1 MGAEEEGAR
10 RAVVVAR
17 EVYHRRVLLPWLQRS
32 VAGCGGGG
40 GGGGW
45 WLSWR
50 LAGRRWGFDFGLRL
64 RFLRRRRHEEAPR
77 ISLSL
82 FGRTLG
88 GAEVRGGFGVC
99 RRILLTC

>member
-40 GGGGW
+40 GP
-45 WLSWR
+45 
-50 LAGRRWGFDFGLRL
+50 AVGF
-64 RFLRRRRHEEAPR
+64 RFRASAP
-77 ISLSL
+77 
-82 FGRTLG
+82 
-88 GAEVRGGFGVC
+88 VPPPPPP
-99 RRILLTC
+99 